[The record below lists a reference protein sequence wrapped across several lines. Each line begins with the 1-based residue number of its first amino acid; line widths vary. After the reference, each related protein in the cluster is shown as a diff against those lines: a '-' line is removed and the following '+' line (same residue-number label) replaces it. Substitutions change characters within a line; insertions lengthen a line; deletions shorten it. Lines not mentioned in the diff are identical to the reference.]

1 MQVEGKAQRKRC
13 LEFITDADGLDG
25 YDASCNKKKKKIGT
39 RHFPEICFPDLQ
51 NVDRNMIL
59 AR

>member
-25 YDASCNKKKKKIGT
+25 YDAPCNKKKKMAPDTFLKSVFQICKTWIG
-39 RHFPEICFPDLQ
+39 I
-51 NVDRNMIL
+51 
-59 AR
+59 